1 MNPKELNRVLSQL
14 YESASFPQ
22 QWTNALSEL
31 SRLLNY
37 ESIAVV
43 PMAIVN
49 NQDQILSSVKNKI
62 SDKEYVEYY
71 QYVYPKSRLNSPQNR
86 RNIVIRDTDI
96 LSDYEIKNSEYYV
109 DFLNRYGCSSTERCY
124 ISLDGNEYAIA
135 GQIGLHY
142 ERKNDDGI
150 DISFISNHVKNCLT
164 LSDKFRS
171 LTSINSTMEMVYNK
185 INIGIC
191 ILDSK
196 NKVIFINK
204 FLENLKDS
212 FFFIREGSIHFN
224 IKSNHREW
232 EKIITLSS
240 DTGVAFF
247 SSPNEGKMLA
257 RLITLPD
264 VMVDSLGMND
274 KCKTVFFYGFNGSHG
289 HVRDI
294 LRAMGLSPA
303 EASLAQI
310 LGQTTS
316 LKDSANILNISYES
330 ARTSIKTIFS
340 KLNINS
346 QNELM
351 SIITKISITN

>member
-1 MNPKELNRVLSQL
+1 MKYRKLNSIISRL
-14 YESASFPQ
+14 YESVAAPQ
-22 QWTNALSEL
+22 QWTNSLSEL
-31 SRLLNY
+31 ACFLNY

-43 PMAIVN
+43 PITIVN
-49 NQDQILSSVKNKI
+49 NQDQILSSVKNKT

-71 QYVYPKSRLNSPQNR
+71 QYVVPKRRLYSSQNG
-86 RNIVIRDTDI
+86 RNFVIRDIDI

-142 ERKNDDGI
+142 ERNNDDGI
-150 DISFISNHVKNCLT
+150 DISFISNHIKNCLT
-164 LSDKFRS
+164 LSEKFGS

-204 FLENLKDS
+204 FLENLKNS

-224 IKSNHREW
+224 MKSNHREW
-232 EKIITLSS
+232 EKIITHSS
-240 DTGVAFF
+240 DTSTAFF
-247 SSPNEGKMLA
+247 SNPNDGKMLA

-264 VMVDSLGMND
+264 VMVDYLGMND

-330 ARTSIKTIFS
+330 ARTSIKNIFS